1 MPMSTRLQAVPGGA
15 SRRCAADHDLHFLF
29 AEIRSARA
37 AERQARG
44 QRLPN
49 ASSRGDTDR
58 LALSLGAYARALEQ
72 YRLPVPPVIRD
83 ELRLRSGMPS

>member
-1 MPMSTRLQAVPGGA
+1 MPMSTQLLAVPGGA
-15 SRRCAADHDLHFLF
+15 SRRCAMDHDLLALF

-37 AERQARG
+37 ADRQARR

-49 ASSRGDTDR
+49 ATSGGDANR